1 MPGLPSDSA
10 PVMPA
15 SVRRAFDTFPAPVRH
30 RLEEVRAMI
39 FAAAQDAGAGP
50 LTETL
55 KWGEPDYLTEA
66 SGSGSTIRLG
76 QVRDDPGHA
85 AVFVNC
91 RTALADTFRARLPA
105 LPLRGDRAVLV
116 PLDNREGDADLARAL
131 TLALTY
137 HRWK

>member
-1 MPGLPSDSA
+1 
-10 PVMPA
+10 
-15 SVRRAFDTFPAPVRH
+15 
-30 RLEEVRAMI
+30 MI

-55 KWGEPDYLTEA
+55 KWGEPAYLTEA

-91 RTALADTFRARLPA
+91 RTALADTFRARLRAATGRCWSPSTTA
-105 LPLRGDRAVLV
+105 RGTRIW
-116 PLDNREGDADLARAL
+116 PGP
-131 TLALTY
+131 
-137 HRWK
+137 